1 MTVIGIGALF
11 EWMISV
17 FGAGTSRKTLGILK
31 TDDHGLDVAIES
43 KRLFHDE
50 RVPFFF
56 HVMSALASR
65 GRSAN
70 MQLFFITLVMRFRG
84 LSVSGLE
91 MMSKMNIGL
100 GKRTYGRFK
109 KCFLEDLRAR
119 HV

>member
-31 TDDHGLDVAIES
+31 TDEHGLDVAIES

-70 MQLFFITLVMRFRG
+70 MPG
-84 LSVSGLE
+84 DAVSGIE
-91 MMSKMNIGL
+91 RVGSGNDVQDEHWL
-100 GKRTYGRFK
+100 GQT
-109 KCFLEDLRAR
+109 
-119 HV
+119 HIWTV